1 MAIRRR
7 PSRTSLSRAGKLVS
21 TFSLAFA
28 IVIAI
33 LTLCPVTVKADEDKK
48 AEYGAVIGIGEFMLS
63 RILYV
68 QFSPTTL
75 RLGNNVR
82 DVYIFYNVAHS
93 FVH

>member
-21 TFSLAFA
+21 PFSLAFA

-48 AEYGAVIGIGEFMLS
+48 VEYGAVIGIGEFMLS
-63 RILYV
+63 RIYV
-68 QFSPTTL
+68 LFSPTTL

-82 DVYIFYNVAHS
+82 DVYVFYNVAHS